1 MTNER
6 FIVIGAVAA
15 GMSAASRARRLKPDM
30 EIIVFERT
38 GDVSWAAC
46 GMPYLIEDKVKS
58 ASDLVVYGA
67 KFFKEKRNIDIFLYH
82 EVKQIFPQRKT
93 ILAKNIETSEEKE
106 YPYDKLLISTG
117 ARSIVPPIKG
127 IDLKGIFP
135 LRQLQEGVA
144 IKEYIRQKSPKK
156 GLIIGAGYIGMETAE
171 AFSERGIK
179 VTIVEKM
186 VNIIGTM
193 DDEITQVVEEELKR
207 NGVTLIKSSA
217 VVEFQGNDSS
227 VTRAVTDSGMSID
240 IDIAL
245 IGVGIRPNSEIARDA
260 GVALGQTG
268 AIKVNAKM
276 ETSLPDIFAAGDCA
290 EAYHLVLGRN
300 VYIPLGTTANKQGKI
315 AGENIAGGNASFAGI
330 VGTAIFKTF
339 NLEIGRTGI
348 SEKEARAEGIDY
360 VSNVIDQ
367 TSRAFYYPGRSDI
380 KVKLVADRKTG
391 RLMGA
396 QIAGKEGVSKRVD
409 VFATAITAGMTV
421 REVGNLDLGYAPPLA
436 PVYDPILIAAEE
448 LQKKLTAGNR

>member
-1 MTNER
+1 MANER

-15 GMSAASRARRLKPDM
+15 GMSAASRARRLKPNM

-46 GMPYLIEDKVKS
+46 GMPYLIEDNVKS
-58 ASDLVVYGA
+58 ASDLVVYDV

-82 EVKQIFPQRKT
+82 EVKQIFPERKT
-93 ILAKNIETSEEKE
+93 VLAKNIKSGEEKE
-106 YPYDKLLISTG
+106 YPYDKLLIATG
-117 ARSIVPPIKG
+117 ARSVVPPIKG

-156 GLIIGAGYIGMETAE
+156 GLIIGAGYIGMEIAE

-186 VNIIGTM
+186 ANIIGTM
-193 DDEITQVVEEELKR
+193 DDEITQVVEEELES
-207 NGVTLIKSSA
+207 NGVNIIKSSA
-217 VVEFQGNDSS
+217 VVEFQGNNSS

-240 IDIAL
+240 TDIAL

-315 AGENIAGGNASFAGI
+315 AGENVAGGNASFAGI

-339 NLEIGRTGI
+339 NLEVGRTGI
-348 SEKEARAEGIDY
+348 TEKEAKAEGIDY
-360 VSNVIDQ
+360 MSNVIDQ

-391 RLMGA
+391 RLLGA
-396 QIAGKEGVSKRVD
+396 QMAGKEGVSKRVD
-409 VFATAITAGMTV
+409 VFATAITARMTV
-421 REVGNLDLGYAPPLA
+421 GEVGNLDLGYAPPFA
-436 PVYDPILIAAEE
+436 PVYDPILVAAEE
-448 LQKKLTAGNR
+448 LQKKLIDGN